1 MPLPNKE
8 RTKEMKK
15 PFVTKEQIEEITKL
29 DPHVRGIPREVHE
42 RMIPDKLK
50 YTRGEKAAEITGG
63 AALAAF
69 AAVMI
74 TLMALNVTGGGNI
87 ILLVVMLMIYGI
99 FSVCSVYP
107 QWTNVLKKPES
118 ASDRDFHKVRRG
130 CIIAKLTLVSAVFL
144 LSMPIFG

>member
-1 MPLPNKE
+1 
-8 RTKEMKK
+8 
-15 PFVTKEQIEEITKL
+15 
-29 DPHVRGIPREVHE
+29 
-42 RMIPDKLK
+42 MIPDRLK

-99 FSVCSVYP
+99 FSVCAVYP

-118 ASDRDFHKVRRG
+118 ASDRDLHKVRRG

-144 LSMPIFG
+144 LSIPIFG